1 MIGYDKILFFDTET
15 TGIPGRDADWKTD
28 YETFPRICQLSWI
41 LNGREENHIIRPD
54 GWEIPQEATD
64 VHGITTE
71 RALTEGEPLVNVI
84 GQFIE
89 DCHNAE
95 LICGHNLYFDTST
108 IKSELM
114 RYGMYDMLDA
124 ETALF
129 KGKRIDTMRPSMKW
143 VGATFSNGRLKFP
156 KLEELYAR
164 CFPGETFPAHDAICD
179 VRAVARCLPVLVD
192 NGIITLAVKEYPAVQ
207 VDPSIAPN
215 PQGAAIDVCK
225 KAAQA
230 AETMANFA
238 EQAKKAGNGP
248 ISDAKPK
255 DDKLHVESAKG
266 PQIENSAKITDA
278 KNDLVAAMMA
288 DDNF

>member
-15 TGIPGRDADWKTD
+15 TGI
-28 YETFPRICQLSWI
+28 
-41 LNGREENHIIRPD
+41 
-54 GWEIPQEATD
+54 
-64 VHGITTE
+64 
-71 RALTEGEPLVNVI
+71 
-84 GQFIE
+84 
-89 DCHNAE
+89 
-95 LICGHNLYFDTST
+95 
-108 IKSELM
+108 
-114 RYGMYDMLDA
+114 
-124 ETALF
+124 
-129 KGKRIDTMRPSMKW
+129 
-143 VGATFSNGRLKFP
+143 
-156 KLEELYAR
+156 
-164 CFPGETFPAHDAICD
+164 PAHDAICD

-230 AETMANFA
+230 AETMANVA
-238 EQAKKAGNGP
+238 EHAKKAGNGP
-248 ISDAKPK
+248 ILDAKPK